1 MRLSQSRLAA
11 RVLERMAIALV
22 LLALGVW
29 LMAVRPLE
37 DKLLAEQQ
45 AFRTARQQKV
55 AAEARVA
62 RLEKIRVTDAD
73 TELKGFVSEHMP
85 PRRRSFS
92 KAADLVRR
100 LTEESG
106 VQLSGVSYRLGEVKG
121 EPLQRLGIEVSVQGP
136 FPNLLGFAHAVE
148 TSSDFLVLR
157 DFSLETGDGET
168 LALRMAADLYVSP

>member
-1 MRLSQSRLAA
+1 MRLTQSRLAA
-11 RVLERMAIALV
+11 RILERVAVGLV

-29 LMAVRPLE
+29 LVVVHPFE

-45 AFRTARQQKV
+45 TYRNARQQKL
-55 AAEARVA
+55 AMEARVA
-62 RLEKIRVTDAD
+62 RLEKIPVTDAD
-73 TELKGFVSEHMP
+73 AELKGFVSEHMP
-85 PRRRSFS
+85 LRRRSFS

-121 EPLQRLGIEVSVQGP
+121 EPLQRLGIEVNVQGS
-136 FPNLLGFAHAVE
+136 FPSLMDFAHAVE

-157 DFSLETGDGET
+157 GFSLQTGDGET
-168 LALRMAADLYVSP
+168 LALRMTADLYVTQ